1 MARNEFHNFG
11 SGKCH
16 FQMER
21 GGYVANSYSTKI
33 REAMAHVAVA
43 MEREG
48 IDAATRLA
56 VVNEVIRGL
65 PQ

>member
-1 MARNEFHNFG
+1 M
-11 SGKCH
+11 
-16 FQMER
+16 
-21 GGYVANSYSTKI
+21 ANSYSTKI